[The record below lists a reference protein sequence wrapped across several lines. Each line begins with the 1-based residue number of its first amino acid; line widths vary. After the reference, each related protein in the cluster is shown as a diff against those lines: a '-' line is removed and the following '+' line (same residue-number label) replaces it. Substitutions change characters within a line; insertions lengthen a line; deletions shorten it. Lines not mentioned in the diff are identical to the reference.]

1 MATSWIRMERE
12 PIPAPVPSVVPRRRP
27 RLRVTDPARAAALR
41 DAWQALWVSR
51 ALVWLAGVGA
61 VVVLGRSGQW
71 PLFDPSGVT
80 APFGTVGDALVAPAA
95 RWDATWYLGI
105 ALDGY
110 SEPTRTAFFPLYPLL
125 VRIAGAPGAAVGD
138 DRAAYLLAGIAV
150 SLAAF
155 AGALY
160 LVRRLAALELGE
172 EAARTTTW
180 LVALFPTA
188 FAFSA
193 VYTESLFLATS
204 AGSLYAGRLGRWRW
218 AGVAGLLAAAT
229 RSTGTLLVVP
239 LAILWLQGAPRRW
252 RDAAWIALVPVGLLA
267 YLVYL
272 AAATGDPWTPFSVQD
287 AWYRELAG
295 PWGGAWDGAVAAW
308 DGVRQLISGSRE
320 HVYFAA
326 AAGDPFVVAAHNV
339 GNFAFLCF
347 AVVAVVGVFRRLPLA
362 YGAWAL
368 LAVAAPLSYPVG
380 PEPLASLPRY
390 LAVVFPLHMWL
401 AAWATDPAGRPAAA
415 IHPSV
420 CFVGCGGRRRRPLPA
435 AVGGPRGRPHVQRE
449 HDGEVARQR
458 GGRFRPDG

>member
-1 MATSWIRMERE
+1 M
-12 PIPAPVPSVVPRRRP
+12 
-27 RLRVTDPARAAALR
+27 
-41 DAWQALWVSR
+41 
-51 ALVWLAGVGA
+51 
-61 VVVLGRSGQW
+61 
-71 PLFDPSGVT
+71 
-80 APFGTVGDALVAPAA
+80 
-95 RWDATWYLGI
+95 
-105 ALDGY
+105 
-110 SEPTRTAFFPLYPLL
+110 
-125 VRIAGAPGAAVGD
+125 
-138 DRAAYLLAGIAV
+138 

-308 DGVRQLISGSRE
+308 DGVRQLVSGSRE

-401 AAWATDPAGRPAAA
+401 AAWATDRGWQRPAALV
-415 IHPSV
+415 SGV
-420 CFVGCGGRRRRPLPA
+420 LLA
-435 AVGGPRGRPHVQRE
+435 ALTVPFAAWE
-449 HDGEVARQR
+449 WVA
-458 GGRFRPDG
+458 

>member
-1 MATSWIRMERE
+1 MERE
-12 PIPAPVPSVVPRRRP
+12 PIPAPVPSVAPRLRP
-27 RLRVTDPARAAALR
+27 RLRVTDPARAAAVR
-41 DAWQALWVSR
+41 DVWRALWVSR
-51 ALVWLAGVGA
+51 VVVWVAGVGA
-61 VVVLGRSGQW
+61 VVALGRSGQW
-71 PLFDPSGVT
+71 PLFDPAGLT
-80 APFGTVGDALVAPAA
+80 APFGTVGDALVAPSA

-125 VRIAGAPGAAVGD
+125 VRIAGAPGAVVGD

-150 SLAAF
+150 SLATF

-160 LVRRLAALELGE
+160 LVRRLAAIELGE

-218 AGVAGLLAAAT
+218 AGLAGLLAAAT

-252 RDAAWIALVPVGLLA
+252 RDAAWIALVPAGLIA

-295 PWGGAWDGAVAAW
+295 PWGGAWDGALAAW
-308 DGVRQLISGSRE
+308 DGVRQLFSGSRE
-320 HVYFAA
+320 HVYFAV

-401 AAWATDPAGRPAAA
+401 ASWATDRGWQRAAA
-415 IHPSV
+415 LVSGVLLASLTVP
-420 CFVGCGGRRRRPLPA
+420 FA
-435 AVGGPRGRPHVQRE
+435 AWE
-449 HDGEVARQR
+449 WVA
-458 GGRFRPDG
+458 